1 MNCDQIKEWIAKKE
15 FFESSICDAVKK
27 HIDKCS
33 VCKKLYNLDIYLE
46 KQIKEGL
53 QKVDPPADFLNKL
66 QLALAEKWA

>member
-46 KQIKEGL
+46 KRFLKKKL
-53 QKVDPPADFLNKL
+53 KVF
-66 QLALAEKWA
+66 